1 MLILVR
7 ESIATH
13 VISVLNVV
21 TEMCMWSGRHR
32 GVRVHSSLRVTDQP
46 GLGL

>member
-7 ESIATH
+7 DSATH

-32 GVRVHSSLRVTDQP
+32 GVEGSFWPQGH
-46 GLGL
+46 